1 MSTPIA
7 TRLTAWWHRQHEEH
21 PRLTKWLQPVI
32 DVWSELTRVELV
44 DRSLALGAQALL
56 AVIPLLMLL
65 HAAAGVG
72 TIDVAQVHQVTGV
85 SESELDVLA
94 RGLSGATPD
103 TSALSVVVAIVSG
116 TSFSRALQRMYARV
130 WDLPT
135 FSGVRALRG
144 SLIWLIVWIL
154 LLQGVAGAVRWS
166 AGAPL
171 ASLTLQLVATT
182 VIWWWT
188 AYLLL
193 GGRVGWRELL
203 PGGFATGA
211 LLVLLSRASHLFMPV
226 FARANLEQFGP
237 LGIVF
242 ALASW
247 LVMFGGVLI
256 VATVLGRFVSRLL
269 ARGGP
274 EETAGVG
281 DLPARPGRRIIQDG

>member
-7 TRLTAWWHRQHEEH
+7 TRLTAWWHRQRDEH
-21 PRLTKWLQPVI
+21 PRLTAWLQPVMN
-32 DVWSELTRVELV
+32 VWSELSRVELV

-72 TIDVAQVHQVTGV
+72 AIDVQQVHQVTGL
-85 SESELDVLA
+85 SESELNALA
-94 RGLSGATPD
+94 SGLSGATPD
-103 TSALSVVVAIVSG
+103 TSVLSVVVAIVSG

-135 FSGVRALRG
+135 FSGMRALRG
-144 SLIWLIVWIL
+144 SVIWLVVWFL
-154 LLQGVAGAVRWS
+154 LLEGVAGAVRWS
-166 AGAPL
+166 SGIPL
-171 ASLTLQLVATT
+171 ASLTLQLVTT
-182 VIWWWT
+182 TMIWWWT

-193 GGRVGWRELL
+193 GGRLSWRELL

-226 FARANLEQFGP
+226 FTRANLEQFGP

-242 ALASW
+242 SLASW

-256 VATVLGRFVSRLL
+256 VATVLGRFVNSLL
-269 ARGGP
+269 ARSDRHGADERPSRSGGR
-274 EETAGVG
+274 
-281 DLPARPGRRIIQDG
+281 LIQDG

>member
-7 TRLTAWWHRQHEEH
+7 TRLSVWWQRQRDEH
-21 PRLTKWLQPVI
+21 PRLTRWLQPIVE
-32 DVWSELTRVELV
+32 VWSELSRVELV

-94 RGLSGATPD
+94 RGLTGAAPD

-130 WDLPT
+130 WHLPT
-135 FSGVRALRG
+135 FTGVRALRG
-144 SLIWLIVWIL
+144 SVIWLIVWIL

-166 AGAPL
+166 SGAPV
-171 ASLTLQLVATT
+171 ASLTLQLVTTT

-193 GGRVGWRELL
+193 GGRVGWRELM
-203 PGGFATGA
+203 PGGIATGV
-211 LLVLLSRASHLFMPV
+211 LLVLLSRLSHYFMPV

-256 VATVLGRFVSRLL
+256 VAAVLGRFVNSLLTRSAGEGAGERPTRPRL
-269 ARGGP
+269 
-274 EETAGVG
+274 
-281 DLPARPGRRIIQDG
+281 IQEG